1 VNTPDSQSLLQTILG
16 SPDLFPL
23 QMSNG
28 LDVVQFARLS
38 EAEYHNASFLDE
50 RMARPETIRGNVPWQ
65 MLLPILP
72 YLNSQ
77 CDFIFHVSHCGST
90 LISRLLG
97 LLPECFA
104 LREPALLRRY
114 DDLSTNGMLQPMLG
128 LWSRVYRK
136 EQRALIKATSFVS
149 NWAIPLMEGNDRS
162 RALLMTIPAESFLAA
177 VLDGSM
183 SDIQTQALNRWNR
196 LQVRG
201 VKLPTTVEELSP
213 GEQSAMSWL
222 AEMVCLEEASCR
234 FPKRTQWI
242 DFESFLVDP
251 ENVFHQM
258 ATFLGYGPPQFA
270 VADHPLLNRYAKRPE
285 VAYDLRVRSKLLD
298 ASRTNHLKEI
308 QKGMR
313 WLESHMPG
321 SIATPLSTDR

>member
-1 VNTPDSQSLLQTILG
+1 MNTPDAQSLLQAILD

-23 QMSNG
+23 QISNG

-38 EAEYHNASFLDE
+38 EAEYGSVSFLDE
-50 RMARPETIRGNVPWQ
+50 RMTRPDTVRGNVPWQ

-72 YLNSQ
+72 HLNVQ

-114 DDLSTNGMLQPMLG
+114 EELSSHGLLQPMLG
-128 LWSRVYRK
+128 LWSRVYRN

-149 NWAIPLMEGNDRS
+149 NWAIPLMEWNDRS
-162 RALLMTIPAESFLAA
+162 KALLMTIPAESFLAA

-183 SDIQTQALNRWNR
+183 SDIQTQSLNRWNR
-196 LQVRG
+196 LQARG
-201 VKLPTTVEELSP
+201 FKLQSTVEELSP

-234 FPKRTQWI
+234 FPNRTRWI

-251 ENVFHQM
+251 KNAFLQM
-258 ATFLGYGPPQFA
+258 ATFLGYSQPQFA
-270 VADHPLLNRYAKRPE
+270 VADHPLLHRYAKRPE
-285 VAYDLRVRSKLLD
+285 VLYDLRVRSKLLD
-298 ASRTNHLKEI
+298 ESRTNHLEEI

-321 SIATPLSTDR
+321 SIATRLSSDR

>member
-1 VNTPDSQSLLQTILG
+1 VNTSDTQNLLQTILG

-23 QMSNG
+23 QISNG
-28 LDVVQFARLS
+28 LDVVQFAKLS
-38 EAEYHNASFLDE
+38 EADYRNASFLDE
-50 RMARPETIRGNVPWQ
+50 RMMRPEIIRGNVPWQ
-65 MLLPILP
+65 MLLPVLP
-72 YLNSQ
+72 HLNVQ

-114 DDLSTNGMLQPMLG
+114 DELSSHGLLQPMLG
-128 LWSRVYRK
+128 LWSRVYLN

-149 NWAIPLMEGNDRS
+149 NWAIPLMEWNDRS
-162 RALLMTIPAESFLAA
+162 RALLITIPAESFLAA

-183 SDIQTQALNRWNR
+183 SDIQSQSLNRWNR
-196 LQVRG
+196 LQARG
-201 VKLPTTVEELSP
+201 FKLQTTVEKMSP

-222 AEMVCLEEASCR
+222 TEMVCLEEASCR
-234 FPKRTQWI
+234 FPGRTKWI

-251 ENVFHQM
+251 KNAFHQM
-258 ATFLGYGPPQFA
+258 ALFLGYGPPQFA

-285 VAYDLRVRSKLLD
+285 VVYDLKVRSKLLD
-298 ASRTNHLKEI
+298 ESRTNHLEEI
-308 QKGMR
+308 QKGMC
-313 WLESHMPG
+313 WLEAHMPD
-321 SIATPLSTDR
+321 SIATRLSSGR